1 MLPDQFLIF
10 WHFLRLKECSPF
22 GKVLLFILLEMHLF
36 EKEDGSIHLKEV
48 LEVTEYIYV
57 IVILGVPDMVCLHLF
72 WL

>member
-1 MLPDQFLIF
+1 MVPDHLLIF

-48 LEVTEYIYV
+48 LEVTEHIDV
-57 IVILGVPDMVCLHLF
+57 LVILGVPNMICFHLF